1 MRKPG
6 NRSLICYLVLKIS
19 NELFFWIMKSQ
30 DKESIGH
37 TLHTA
42 TDYVKDLLMVS
53 APGGV
58 AGKGIELGVGAV
70 LAKTVLKR
78 LPVPF
83 NFLAPIII
91 EKVILKHGVEEGREV
106 LLKGLRWVKAAT
118 DDADD
123 ESARI
128 ATL

>member
-1 MRKPG
+1 
-6 NRSLICYLVLKIS
+6 
-19 NELFFWIMKSQ
+19 MKSQ

-37 TLHTA
+37 TLHAA

-53 APGGV
+53 APGGA

-78 LPVPF
+78 LPVPL
-83 NFLAPIII
+83 NFLVPIII

-106 LLKGLRWVKAAT
+106 LLKGLRWIKAAT
-118 DDADD
+118 DDVDD
-123 ESARI
+123 ESVRI

>member
-1 MRKPG
+1 M
-6 NRSLICYLVLKIS
+6 CYLDFVLS
-19 NELFFWIMKSQ
+19 MSYSFWTMESKH
-30 DKESIGH
+30 KESVLNK
-37 TLHTA
+37 LHSV

-58 AGKGIELGVGAV
+58 AGKGVELGVGAV

-83 NFLAPIII
+83 NFLAPVII
-91 EKVILKHGVEEGREV
+91 EKVLLKHGVEEGREV

-118 DDADD
+118 DDHDD
-123 ESARI
+123 AHEHM

>member
-91 EKVILKHGVEEGREV
+91 EKVILKHGVEEVWEV

>member
-6 NRSLICYLVLKIS
+6 NRSLICYLDLKIS

-123 ESARI
+123 ESAHI